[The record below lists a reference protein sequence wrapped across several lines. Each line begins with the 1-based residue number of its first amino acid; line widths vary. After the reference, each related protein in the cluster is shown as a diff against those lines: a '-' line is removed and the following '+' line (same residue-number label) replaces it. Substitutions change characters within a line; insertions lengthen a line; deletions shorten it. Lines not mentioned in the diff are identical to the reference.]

1 MEVLIA
7 LAARAGQV
15 VGRRELEDT
24 VWPGMLV
31 TDDALTRCIY
41 QLRRALESL
50 LDEAGGG
57 PPIETVRK
65 RGYRL
70 RLPIGVNGHGDD
82 HDGGGR
88 KRPPRESWPRFR
100 ILSRAVLLMLATI
113 LIAAVLLPSWFKR
126 LDRAESGLSS
136 ASIAVLPFLNLTG
149 DPELDTV
156 ADGFTEQLSHDL
168 ANVPEL
174 RVAARTSSFFFKD
187 KSIEASEIADQMG
200 VDLLIEGSLRQGGG
214 ATRVT
219 VQLIDKEGF
228 HTWSGEFD
236 RAQRDP
242 LRLQSEI
249 SRQVLDALGWN
260 ADRLPATL
268 PSESIENFEAY
279 DRYLQGRIRLSG
291 SDADALDDAMALF
304 REALE
309 LKPDYARAH
318 TGLADAWSLGIWSR
332 KFEREPAIRAADEAI
347 GRALDLD
354 PDLAE
359 AYASRGLLHLCLNE
373 YPEAEAP
380 LRRATELNPNYLNA
394 RNWLGLSLV
403 YQDRFSDA
411 VQVYLGAQK
420 LDPMDAGLNRNLGAN
435 LLLTGKPEAG
445 FSYLR
450 RARTI
455 DPAAPVT
462 YRILSGW
469 SRLYGRLGDSVR
481 WAVEGLEQ
489 DPGNAALLTE
499 LGASHLQIG
508 DFDRSREL
516 FAQAWAANPGD
527 AGLLSNR
534 FQLYLATNDLDS
546 MDALLSRTDYRDGR
560 FGQQRV
566 LLRWEYIRM
575 LLDNDYQRVIDSAE
589 GRRGDDA
596 LACNVFMAPGARIYL
611 AFAFRRAG
619 NAEAAEAIIRE
630 CRNALQQVRN
640 NGGDYPKLI
649 YRSALLSMLNGDHD
663 SAAETLAR
671 AYEAGWRGY
680 YEAWNDPIWREV
692 HSRDAYRNVFRRAL
706 AEVTAHA
713 PNRPEHADESTE
725 G

>member
-1 MEVLIA
+1 MQVLVA
-7 LAARAGQV
+7 LARRPGKLIDRASLE
-15 VGRRELEDT
+15 RE
-24 VWPGMLV
+24 VWSGMVV
-31 TDDALTRCIY
+31 TDDALTRCVY
-41 QLRRALESL
+41 QLRQAFRQVHGQPDQA
-50 LDEAGGG
+50 
-57 PPIETVRK
+57 PVIETLRK
-65 RGYRL
+65 RGYRIKL
-70 RLPIGVNGHGDD
+70 AVGSAGNAL
-82 HDGGGR
+82 DGTPDP
-88 KRPPRESWPRFR
+88 KPREPVRD
-100 ILSRAVLLMLATI
+100 
-113 LIAAVLLPSWFKR
+113 
-126 LDRAESGLSS
+126 DRALPVRFAKTALAGMVLVLAALLLLQVSNRPESGAGVLPVSV
-136 ASIAVLPFLNLTG
+136 AVLPFVNLT
-149 DPELDTV
+149 DDRSLDAL
-156 ADGFTEQLSHDL
+156 ADGFTEQLTHDL
-168 ANVPEL
+168 ANVGGL
-174 RVAARTSSFFFKD
+174 RVAARTSALFFKD
-187 KSIEASEIADQMG
+187 KSVAASEIAERMG
-200 VDLLIEGSLRQGGG
+200 VDLLIEGSIRKGGG

-219 VQLIDKEGF
+219 VQLIDNEGF
-228 HTWSGEFD
+228 HAWSGEFD

-242 LRLQSEI
+242 LRMQSEI

-260 ADRLPATL
+260 ADRLPAPL

-279 DRYLQGRIRLSG
+279 DRYLRGRIRLSG
-291 SDADALDDAMALF
+291 SDDGALDEAMTLF

-332 KFEREPAIRAADEAI
+332 KFERGPAIRAADEAI

-435 LLLTGKPEAG
+435 LLLTGKAEAG

-450 RARTI
+450 RARAI

-469 SRLYGRLGDSVR
+469 SRLYGRPGDSVR
-481 WAVEGLEQ
+481 WAVAGLEQ
-489 DPGNAALLTE
+489 DPGNADLLTE
-499 LGASHLQIG
+499 LGASHLQVG

-534 FQLYLATNDLDS
+534 FHLYLATNDPDS

-611 AFAFRRAG
+611 AFAFRKTG

-630 CRNALQQVRN
+630 CRNALQQVRD

-649 YRSALLSMLNGDHD
+649 YRSALLSMLDGDHD

-680 YEAWNDPIWREV
+680 FEAWNDPIWREV
-692 HSRDAYRNVFRRAL
+692 HSRDEYRNVFRRAL
-706 AEVTAHA
+706 AEITAHA
-713 PNRPEHADESTE
+713 SKRPEHADQSTE